1 MTKYTNFII
10 LFISIIFLFSCT
22 RSFNSIDEFEK
33 YVKGNDYPYLQTLNR
48 KGIEVSLRYI
58 PTDLIMIKYYR
69 EYEKNLS
76 AVKQDTTLSQIQ
88 LTQKII
94 DVKKEL
100 EQKKESFS
108 NSIYF
113 YLSFGFENDKDDIV
127 YNSMNSGF
135 ENYSEWLQRLLFGMK
150 EFIYMKTPNAGVV
163 PLSLYHMDR
172 TYGLTKDRTLLLSFS
187 TEFNEVK
194 LLDEKKL
201 TLIIKEFGLHTGR
214 LVFEYKLPFKK
225 IKLNI

>member
-1 MTKYTNFII
+1 MIKYTNFIV
-10 LFISIIFLFSCT
+10 LFTLIIFLFSCT
-22 RSFNSIDEFEK
+22 KSFDSIDEFEK

-58 PTDLIMIKYYR
+58 PTDLVMIRYYR

-88 LTQKII
+88 LSQKIN
-94 DVKKEL
+94 DMKKEL
-100 EQKKESFS
+100 ELHKESFS
-108 NSIYF
+108 KSVYF
-113 YLSFGFENDKDDIV
+113 YLNIGFENDKDDIV

-135 ENYSEWLQRLLFGMK
+135 ENYSEWLQRMLFGMK

-172 TYGLTKDRTLLLSFS
+172 TYGLTKDRTLMLSFPAK
-187 TEFNEVK
+187 FNDIK
-194 LLDEKKL
+194 LLEEKNI
-201 TLIIKEFGLHTGR
+201 TLVIKEFGLHTGR
-214 LVFEYKLPFKK
+214 FVFEYKLPFKK

>member
-1 MTKYTNFII
+1 MIKYTNFIVLFTLVI
-10 LFISIIFLFSCT
+10 LLFACT
-22 RSFNSIDEFEK
+22 KSFNSIDEFEK
-33 YVKGNDYPYLQTLNR
+33 YVKGNDYPHLQTINR

-58 PTDLIMIKYYR
+58 PTDFIMIRYYR

-76 AVKQDTTLSQIQ
+76 AVKQDTTLSLVQ
-88 LTQKII
+88 LTSKIN
-94 DVKKEL
+94 DMKKEL
-100 EQKKESFS
+100 EQQKESFS
-108 NSIYF
+108 NSVYF
-113 YLSFGFENDKDDIV
+113 YLNIGFENDKDDIV

-150 EFIYMKTPNAGVV
+150 EYIYMKTPNAGEV

-172 TYGLTKDRTLLLSFS
+172 TYGLTKDRTLMLSFP
-187 TEFNEVK
+187 TKFNDIK
-194 LLDEKKL
+194 LLEEKNI

-214 LVFEYKLPFKK
+214 FVFEYKLPFKK

>member
-1 MTKYTNFII
+1 MIKYNNFIV
-10 LFISIIFLFSCT
+10 LFTLIIFLFACT
-22 RSFNSIDEFEK
+22 KSFNSIDEFEK

-58 PTDLIMIKYYR
+58 PTDLIMIRFYR

-88 LTQKII
+88 LTPKIN
-94 DVKKEL
+94 DMKKEL
-100 EQKKESFS
+100 EQHKESFS
-108 NSIYF
+108 KSVYF
-113 YLSFGFENDKDDIV
+113 YLNIGFENDKDDIV

-135 ENYSEWLQRLLFGMK
+135 ENYSEWLQRMLFGMK

-172 TYGLTKDRTLLLSFS
+172 TYGLTKDRTLLLSFP
-187 TEFNEVK
+187 TEFNDIK
-194 LLDEKKL
+194 LLEEKNI

-214 LVFEYKLPFKK
+214 FVFEYKLLFKK